1 MKHITVGEFIKKLQE
16 FDEHNKVVFV
26 DDKYSG
32 DYDKDNICSVLDY
45 VIGSDIHIYNAV
57 ETIHDHVVPVEDL
70 DNEEVKS
77 LHLLDDTKDNERV
90 VAVSINGFYT
100 EDI

>member
-1 MKHITVGEFIKKLQE
+1 MKHITVGELIKKLQE
-16 FDEHNKVVFV
+16 FDENDKIVFT

-32 DYDKDNICSVLDY
+32 DYDEDNICSALDY

-57 ETIHDHVVPVEDL
+57 ETIHDYVVPLEDL
-70 DNEEVKS
+70 DNEEVKN
-77 LHLLDDTKDNERV
+77 LHLFDDSKDNERV